1 VGINITVRCTFP
13 GFQSAFCYKYFAAL
27 PLPFM
32 NEEEGAAHRNIII
45 MAKSAFSLALNNYF
59 DIQKYNISVAD
70 LQLVTIS

>member
-1 VGINITVRCTFP
+1 MKKKVQRTGYIYSLDNVLNT
-13 GFQSAFCYKYFAAL
+13 
-27 PLPFM
+27 
-32 NEEEGAAHRNIII
+32 EGAAHRNIII